1 MAGQK
6 LALLFFAASL
16 TCTLRGSIVPS
27 KGNPPHL
34 RVRAL
39 RGGQGEASPDRSALG
54 AILTADGVQTPG
66 PPIGGHVHSAGAMSD
81 ECQDTDADSNSEAE
95 VAPPTQA
102 ALSLWAAAKEGDEE
116 KIQLLLRD
124 GQVDVD
130 VQDPRSGDWAALH
143 YAAHHGR
150 GRALAT
156 LLRFGAQV
164 DVRNDRE
171 NTPLALAAAEGHLL
185 MVQKLFGAGGRVD
198 AANIYGSTPLHGAAS
213 SGCTKTCDLPRP
225 LALPSLAAALPPS
238 ALGQFF
244 FGAAHCARAA
254 PGALLVKLGA
264 DVNATNTMG
273 VAALHFAAAA
283 GHEDTVEHLLE
294 LGAHLHAANRDGWT
308 ALHYAAQQ
316 VRPRHA
322 A

>member
-1 MAGQK
+1 
-6 LALLFFAASL
+6 
-16 TCTLRGSIVPS
+16 
-27 KGNPPHL
+27 
-34 RVRAL
+34 
-39 RGGQGEASPDRSALG
+39 
-54 AILTADGVQTPG
+54 
-66 PPIGGHVHSAGAMSD
+66 MSD

-171 NTPLALAAAEGHLL
+171 NTPLALAAAEGAPAD
-185 MVQKLFGAGGRVD
+185 GAEAFWGGR
-198 AANIYGSTPLHGAAS
+198 
-213 SGCTKTCDLPRP
+213 PR
-225 LALPSLAAALPPS
+225 
-238 ALGQFF
+238 
-244 FGAAHCARAA
+244 
-254 PGALLVKLGA
+254 
-264 DVNATNTMG
+264 
-273 VAALHFAAAA
+273 
-283 GHEDTVEHLLE
+283 
-294 LGAHLHAANRDGWT
+294 
-308 ALHYAAQQ
+308 
-316 VRPRHA
+316 
-322 A
+322 